1 MKNNLKK
8 VFISGIGGIGV
19 SALARF
25 FVSRGV
31 EVVGSD
37 ANQSEITLALAKSG
51 IKVFA
56 MQTADNVDASFDL
69 FVYSSAVPAENPER
83 LKAKFLNLEQKS
95 YFEVLGEV
103 SRDFQTIAVSGTNG
117 KSTTTAMI
125 ASILI
130 DADKSPTVI
139 VGSTFEKLDN
149 NFRAG
154 KSNLFIVEACEYRAH
169 MLLLTPASI
178 VLTNIEEDHLDFYK
192 DINHIVQTFQQYIS
206 SLREKE
212 SCLVLNNDD
221 VNIRKLKLP
230 KCQISRFGLI
240 EGADVRAIN
249 LRKAPGRQIFDVLYF
264 GQNLG
269 EFELQVP
276 GDFNVYNA
284 LAAISYSLTLNIPV
298 GIIKNSLK
306 EYRGIWRRF
315 QIVKSDEF
323 TVISDYGH
331 HPTAIQGTLK
341 AAKEFY
347 PGRRIIAVFQPHQ
360 HDRTKKLF
368 NDFVKSF
375 GDADVVVLSEIYGVP
390 GREESNTEISSKD
403 LALAIQSV
411 EKDKQILFAKD
422 LDEALQQVNAIVKPE
437 DVVLVI
443 GAGDVYTISDKVKG
457 EYTVADQIRN
467 I

>member
-1 MKNNLKK
+1 
-8 VFISGIGGIGV
+8 
-19 SALARF
+19 
-25 FVSRGV
+25 
-31 EVVGSD
+31 
-37 ANQSEITLALAKSG
+37 
-51 IKVFA
+51 
-56 MQTADNVDASFDL
+56 
-69 FVYSSAVPAENPER
+69 
-83 LKAKFLNLEQKS
+83 
-95 YFEVLGEV
+95 
-103 SRDFQTIAVSGTNG
+103 
-117 KSTTTAMI
+117 
-125 ASILI
+125 
-130 DADKSPTVI
+130 
-139 VGSTFEKLDN
+139 
-149 NFRAG
+149 
-154 KSNLFIVEACEYRAH
+154 
-169 MLLLTPASI
+169 
-178 VLTNIEEDHLDFYK
+178 
-192 DINHIVQTFQQYIS
+192 
-206 SLREKE
+206 
-212 SCLVLNNDD
+212 LNNDD